1 MFALFSQRSLSVLSI
16 ELFVQRYYHCS
27 SAVFEFV
34 DDQIF
39 YTDALILFSFSDA
52 TSSRLC
58 RSFKGLI
65 YHSST
70 DDKDFFVFVKLP

>member
-1 MFALFSQRSLSVLSI
+1 MFALFSQRNLTVLSI
-16 ELFVQRYYHCS
+16 ELSVQRYYHCS
-27 SAVFEFV
+27 YAVFEFV

-39 YTDALILFSFSDA
+39 QTDALIPFSFSDA

-65 YHSST
+65 HHTST
-70 DDKDFFVFVKLP
+70 DDKDFFL